1 MDLTNTLFNPNGR
14 LSPGMYWR
22 GYIYLIAVYMV
33 FQTIQVHG
41 GSLLMQVAAMLGLM
55 MIWPFIALTGKR
67 LHDSGRSAWWV
78 VPIIFGMMFVGLVV
92 KSIILMMMI
101 SPDDLATIQSR
112 GPLEIDLEMAERVRR
127 MIFLPGALVDLA
139 VAVGAGYLL
148 AGLLSDRR
156 ANQYGPSP
164 LSNDGAED

>member
-1 MDLTNTLFNPNGR
+1 M
-14 LSPGMYWR
+14 M
-22 GYIYLIAVYMV
+22 MV
-33 FQTIQVHG
+33 A
-41 GSLLMQVAAMLGLM
+41 LVA
-55 MIWPFIALTGKR
+55 
-67 LHDSGRSAWWV
+67 
-78 VPIIFGMMFVGLVV
+78 

-101 SPDDLATIQSR
+101 SPDDLAAIQSR

-148 AGLLSDRR
+148 AGMLSDRR
-156 ANQYGPSP
+156 TNKYGPSP